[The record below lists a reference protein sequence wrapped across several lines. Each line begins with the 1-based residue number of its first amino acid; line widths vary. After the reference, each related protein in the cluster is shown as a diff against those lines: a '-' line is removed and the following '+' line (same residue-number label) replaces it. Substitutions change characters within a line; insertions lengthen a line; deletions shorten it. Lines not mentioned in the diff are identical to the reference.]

1 MKKALIILPIAMA
14 LTACGTT
21 DVYQKRADQARERQ
35 ERYVERSIDKAPKWM
50 TELPKSTG
58 AVYANA
64 TAVSGDFSMADEKAK
79 VIALGKICISAG
91 GEVDKQSR
99 VFRNDVNETSNENS
113 EMAIRSMCR
122 KVDVTGA
129 EIAEIKRV
137 SEGPRYRTYV
147 LMALP
152 MGEANQLKKDKI
164 NAELSRSTAHRATEA
179 FKELDSATSGRTQ

>member
-1 MKKALIILPIAMA
+1 
-14 LTACGTT
+14 
-21 DVYQKRADQARERQ
+21 
-35 ERYVERSIDKAPKWM
+35 
-50 TELPKSTG
+50 
-58 AVYANA
+58 
-64 TAVSGDFSMADEKAK
+64 
-79 VIALGKICISAG
+79 
-91 GEVDKQSR
+91 
-99 VFRNDVNETSNENS
+99 
-113 EMAIRSMCR
+113 MCR

-164 NAELSRSTAHRATEA
+164 NAELSRNTAHRATEA